1 MKLNR
6 NYVTP
11 FITLVFLAV
20 ALTGVLMLF
29 HLFDGYTEVVHEILG
44 LLFVVLSVF
53 HITLNWKALKIH
65 LKKRAFILTAL
76 VVVAISILLI
86 VQQHYNPKF
95 DDILFERIIKAPIGD
110 VIKVFQI
117 DSTETVKR
125 LKANGISFEETA
137 TMEEVCIKN
146 KVHPKVVFDLIME

>member
-6 NYVTP
+6 NYITP

-65 LKKRAFILTAL
+65 LKKHAFIPTAL

-86 VQQHYNPKF
+86 IQQHNNPKF
-95 DDILFERIIKAPIGD
+95 DTILFEEIIKAPIGD
-110 VIKVFQI
+110 LIKVFQI
-117 DSTETVKR
+117 DSTEAAKK
-125 LKANGISFEETA
+125 LKANGIAFEEGV
-137 TMEEVCIKN
+137 TMQEIWIKN
-146 KVHPKVVFDLIME
+146 NVHPKEVFDLIME